1 MMKRKHWIL
10 LLVGC
15 GVIGGL
21 STVARADEVA
31 GQQADTPISIRII
44 DSPIRLVAVSPPTF
58 GTYPV
63 SDEEQVLQAKS
74 GLTIKVA
81 DYRDERSTP
90 WRLTYQLSTFMNGKA
105 YVVKMNLGKGQLTS
119 ATVGEAVKF
128 QASQLSLESMEE
140 SELVNVYSSKTIDY
154 EYEVDKEAVSL
165 TIPGK
170 LPVGEFVGQQTVRL
184 LNTPV
189 VN

>member
-1 MMKRKHWIL
+1 MKRKHWIL

-90 WRLTYQLSTFMNGKA
+90 WRLTYQLSTFVNGKA
-105 YVVKMNLGKGQLTS
+105 YAVKMNLGKGQVSSSL
-119 ATVGEAVKF
+119 AEEAVTF
-128 QASQLSLESMEE
+128 QASPVSLESMEE
-140 SELVNVYSSKTIDY
+140 SELVNVYSTETRDY
-154 EYEVDKEAVSL
+154 EYVIGKEAVSL

>member
-1 MMKRKHWIL
+1 
-10 LLVGC
+10 
-15 GVIGGL
+15 
-21 STVARADEVA
+21 
-31 GQQADTPISIRII
+31 
-44 DSPIRLVAVSPPTF
+44 
-58 GTYPV
+58 
-63 SDEEQVLQAKS
+63 
-74 GLTIKVA
+74 
-81 DYRDERSTP
+81 
-90 WRLTYQLSTFMNGKA
+90 MNGKA

-119 ATVGEAVKF
+119 ATIGEAVKF

-165 TIPGK
+165 TIPSK

>member
-1 MMKRKHWIL
+1 MKRKHWIL

-15 GVIGGL
+15 GVLFGF
-21 STVARADEVA
+21 STATKAAEVT
-31 GQQADTPISIRII
+31 GQQGDTPVSIEIVE
-44 DSPIRLVAVSPPTF
+44 SPIRLVAVSPPTF

-90 WRLTYQLSTFMNGKA
+90 WRLTYQLSTFVNGKA
-105 YVVKMNLGKGQLTS
+105 YAVKMNLGKGQVSSSL
-119 ATVGEAVKF
+119 AEEAVTF
-128 QASQLSLESMEE
+128 QASPVSLESMEE
-140 SELVNVYSSKTIDY
+140 SELVNVYSTETRDY
-154 EYEVDKEAVSL
+154 EYVIGKEAVSL